1 MAMGFAALLLPL
13 PSLAQDW
20 PQFRGP
26 DSDSLTAV
34 SGLPDEWGPE
44 THIAWKARVP
54 GRGWSSPIVWGDRVF
69 ITTAVEEQAPT
80 TSDRRVKG
88 GLYRWEV
95 HCFDLES
102 GKTLWTRVA
111 HRGEPRIAT
120 HQGNTYASETPVTDG
135 RRVYAYFGMTGL
147 FAYDFDG
154 NLVWK
159 KDLGAYP
166 TEADWGTSSSPVI
179 LAHGD
184 RLFLQIDSIEDSFLV
199 ALDTETG
206 NEVWRVNRD
215 EGSNWSS
222 PIIWKNR
229 VRTELVAN
237 GRRVRSYD
245 PGTGD
250 LLWEMGIGG
259 GRCSSSPTGDDERL
273 YFGSEA
279 RPDGGGFLFAV
290 KAGAAG
296 DITPRDGETKSAG
309 VLWTQENA
317 GPPMASPLVYRG
329 LVYVLKR
336 RTGIVT
342 AFDAKTGE
350 EIYKKRLKGA
360 PGFWASPWAYD
371 GKVFCL
377 DATGTAHVLR
387 AGPDFELLGTNPL
400 DEESWASPA
409 LTGRGLVLR
418 GVRHLYGIRH
428 STATASPR

>member
-1 MAMGFAALLLPL
+1 MARPRAWTLGVALLLA
-13 PSLAQDW
+13 SLAAGAEDW

-26 DSDSLTAV
+26 GSNSLTDAT
-34 SGLPDEWGPE
+34 GLPSEWDRD
-44 THIAWKARVP
+44 TNIAWRAPVP
-54 GRGWSSPIVWGDRVF
+54 GRGWSSPIVWGDKVF
-69 ITTAVEEQAPT
+69 VTTAVQERAPT
-80 TSDRRVKG
+80 TSDR

-102 GKTLWTRVA
+102 GRTLWTRVA

-154 NLVWK
+154 NLAWK

-166 TEADWGTSSSPVI
+166 TEEDLGTASSPI
-179 LAHGD
+179 IHGD
-184 RLFLQIDSIEDSFLV
+184 RLFLQIDSIQDSFLV

-206 NEVWRVNRD
+206 DEVWRVNRD
-215 EGSNWSS
+215 ESSNWSS
-222 PIIWKNR
+222 PIIWENQL
-229 VRTELVAN
+229 RTELVAN

-245 PGTGD
+245 PATGD
-250 LLWEMGIGG
+250 LLWEMSIGG

-290 KAGAAG
+290 RAGASG
-296 DITPRDGETKSAG
+296 DITPRDGEMKSAG

-317 GPPMASPLVYRG
+317 GPPMASPLAYRG

-342 AFDAKTGE
+342 AYDAKSGQ

-387 AGPDFELLGTNPL
+387 AGPDFEVLGTNPL

-409 LTGRGLVLR
+409 LTGGGLVLR
-418 GVRHLYGIRH
+418 GVNHLYGIRH
-428 STATASPR
+428 STATPSPR